1 MLGFTSILQN
11 IIQGLRITELKL
23 SSVFR
28 RLLCIRV
35 FLGTVQLILLQHS
48 QANTNVQ
55 LQAIA

>member
-28 RLLCIRV
+28 KLLCIRV
-35 FLGTVQLILLQHS
+35 FLGTAHLILLQQS
-48 QANTNVQ
+48 QANTNMQ

>member
-28 RLLCIRV
+28 RLLCVRV
-35 FLGTVQLILLQHS
+35 FLGTAQFILLQHS
-48 QANTNVQ
+48 QANTNMQ

>member
-1 MLGFTSILQN
+1 MLGFTSILQD

-28 RLLCIRV
+28 KLLCVRV
-35 FLGTVQLILLQHS
+35 FLGTDELILLQHP
-48 QANTNVQ
+48 QANTNMQ

>member
-1 MLGFTSILQN
+1 MLGFTSLLQN

-35 FLGTVQLILLQHS
+35 FLGNAQLVLLPTH
-48 QANTNVQ
+48 AR
-55 LQAIA
+55 